1 MLADAIQA
9 FVMQAK
15 QRKPKTKLMNFRL
28 SPASTG
34 KLTDTA
40 AAMRRSKTSIVE
52 QLVEKY
58 CAVEHLQP

>member
-1 MLADAIQA
+1 MLASAIQA
-9 FVMQAK
+9 YAMQAK
-15 QRKPKTKLMNFRL
+15 TRKSKSKLINFRL

-34 KLTDTA
+34 KLTEIA
-40 AAMRRSKTSIVE
+40 ATMRRSKTSIVE

>member
-1 MLADAIQA
+1 
-9 FVMQAK
+9 MQAK
-15 QRKPKTKLMNFRL
+15 QRKAKTKLMNFRL

-34 KLTDTA
+34 KLTEIA
-40 AAMRRSKTSIVE
+40 ATMRRSKTSIME